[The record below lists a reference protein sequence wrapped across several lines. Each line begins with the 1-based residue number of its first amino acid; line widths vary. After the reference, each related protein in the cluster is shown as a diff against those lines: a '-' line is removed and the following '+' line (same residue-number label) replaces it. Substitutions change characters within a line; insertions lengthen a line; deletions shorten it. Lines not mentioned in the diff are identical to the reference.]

1 MAVVKAIS
9 TQELAALANRLRLTL
24 IRDRMEEMLTM
35 AVDKKLSPRETLEF
49 FFRQEIRR
57 REENRIR
64 QAIMGA
70 HFPAVRT
77 LEDFDFEAQPS
88 IDVKQLKELA
98 QLEWVGQA
106 KNVLFLGPPGVG
118 KTHLAIALGRE
129 AIKLGMS
136 VAFYSAEELGSLLD
150 RALKE
155 GTIKQKLYQRSK
167 PKLLVLDEF
176 GYTPFSSVSAPL
188 LFRLINSR
196 YEQKSILITSNK
208 PVSEWAGVLGDATLT
223 TAMLDR
229 LLHHSEIIVIRGDSY
244 RLLEKRKEGL
254 LTSAR
259 AVGTALTDQQ
269 QGLNLNDVFGGQF
282 RGRLTN
288 KKNEE
293 NAQLV
298 QFAESLTT
306 RRAGHRCFCG
316 LAATRRHSRRSQ
328 LRLCA
333 H

>member
-155 GTIKQKLYQRSK
+155 GTIKQKLYQLSK

-208 PVSEWAGVLGDATLT
+208 PVSKWAGVLGDATLT

-254 LTSAR
+254 LTPSFI
-259 AVGTALTDQQ
+259 VKSS
-269 QGLNLNDVFGGQF
+269 N
-282 RGRLTN
+282 RLYS
-288 KKNEE
+288 KSF
-293 NAQLV
+293 LS
-298 QFAESLTT
+298 FSL
-306 RRAGHRCFCG
+306 
-316 LAATRRHSRRSQ
+316 
-328 LRLCA
+328 
-333 H
+333 

>member
-64 QAIMGA
+64 QGIMGA

-88 IDVKQLKELA
+88 IDVKQIKELA
-98 QLEWVGQA
+98 QLEWIGQA

-155 GTIKQKLYQRSK
+155 GTIKQKLYQLSK
-167 PKLLVLDEF
+167 PKLLV
-176 GYTPFSSVSAPL
+176 
-188 LFRLINSR
+188 
-196 YEQKSILITSNK
+196 
-208 PVSEWAGVLGDATLT
+208 
-223 TAMLDR
+223 
-229 LLHHSEIIVIRGDSY
+229 
-244 RLLEKRKEGL
+244 
-254 LTSAR
+254 
-259 AVGTALTDQQ
+259 
-269 QGLNLNDVFGGQF
+269 
-282 RGRLTN
+282 
-288 KKNEE
+288 
-293 NAQLV
+293 
-298 QFAESLTT
+298 
-306 RRAGHRCFCG
+306 HR
-316 LAATRRHSRRSQ
+316 S
-328 LRLCA
+328 
-333 H
+333 

>member
-1 MAVVKAIS
+1 MPRPLFKRGSRGKFVRHREKGWIL
-9 TQELAALANRLRLTL
+9 QLAALANRLRLTL

-155 GTIKQKLYQRSK
+155 GTIKQKLYQLSK

-259 AVGTALTDQQ
+259 AVGTALTD
-269 QGLNLNDVFGGQF
+269 
-282 RGRLTN
+282 
-288 KKNEE
+288 
-293 NAQLV
+293 
-298 QFAESLTT
+298 
-306 RRAGHRCFCG
+306 
-316 LAATRRHSRRSQ
+316 
-328 LRLCA
+328 
-333 H
+333 